1 MLNVLTSPNPKL
13 STAIKPKC
21 SNTEVISGVFVN
33 VNTIYFWELSAR
45 MYNTTDNSKAF
56 HTVSLSK
63 SICPDKSLEVSAF
76 HPLNDLS
83 YFDYIPLNTDKTLN
97 NNYMITTGDILLDT
111 KFILILLI

>member
-1 MLNVLTSPNPKL
+1 
-13 STAIKPKC
+13 
-21 SNTEVISGVFVN
+21 
-33 VNTIYFWELSAR
+33 